1 MSRRRRRRILE
12 TSTDDDDDND
22 NDDDDD
28 DDDDN
33 EKKIVLDGYSIASA
47 PAFFSEPTVQS
58 PPRREEEDHA
68 VLVSSPSS
76 SFSSWKRHCRN
87 FQKWGIPMARMM
99 DAPEIIL
106 MGRLV
111 WFHYRQRYWWPA
123 ILYKNYREIQKHQ
136 SKVWKRLSGWR
147 RMSLARLIALD
158 STNPRNHVPIA
169 RLLGR
174 PLMELVEVVSSSS
187 SSSHNSSDGLSDFAS
202 KLPSVLPRMNCNG
215 DYFRNDPGLYYDWH
229 VAMDQVEQLLQDCLG
244 QRLAS
249 SLPVTKVN
257 TIETTVV
264 SSSWLQRAKDA
275 ERAKWAAAST
285 PAGCFSCLCGSE
297 PEEAEEFS
305 PLRFKQKLQVY

>member
-1 MSRRRRRRILE
+1 MSRRRRRRNLG
-12 TSTDDDDDND
+12 TSTDDDDDD
-22 NDDDDD
+22 G

-47 PAFFSEPTVQS
+47 PAFFPEPTVQS
-58 PPRREEEDHA
+58 PPRHEEEVDPA
-68 VLVSSPSS
+68 VPISSPSS
-76 SFSSWKRHCRN
+76 SFSSWKRRHQN
-87 FQKWGIPMARMM
+87 FPKWGIPMGRMM

-147 RMSLARLIALD
+147 RMYLARLIALD

-174 PLMELVEVVSSSS
+174 PLVELVEVVLS
-187 SSSHNSSDGLSDFAS
+187 SSSHDSPGGWSDFAS

-215 DYFRNDPGLYYDWH
+215 DYFRKDPGLYYDWH

-257 TIETTVV
+257 TNEKTVV
-264 SSSWLQRAKDA
+264 SSSSWLQRAKDA
-275 ERAKWAAAST
+275 ERAKWAAVST
-285 PAGCFSCLCGSE
+285 PTGCFSCLCGSKL
-297 PEEAEEFS
+297 EETEEFS
-305 PLRFKQKLQVY
+305 SLRLEQKLRVY